1 VEKSASARTADG
13 DAFRFR
19 AGRLSL
25 DFCSTLLW
33 RHRAPSEQLQAAAD
47 LGRWF
52 EAAGLRPAP
61 TATRE
66 ADLRTALALREAV
79 YAMVHAHLEG
89 KRFTT
94 AQVAIVNAVAAHPTP
109 TPRIGRNG
117 EVSWAASEAAA
128 ACLACVARDAIELL
142 TSPVA
147 GRLRECAA
155 PDCAF
160 LFLDTSRPGTRRW
173 CAMNRC
179 GNRQLV
185 REHRK
190 RQRRAPKQHARSD
203 DQRA

>member
-1 VEKSASARTADG
+1 MGQPAPVRTADG

-33 RHRAPSEQLQAAAD
+33 RHCAPSEQLRSPAD
-47 LGRWF
+47 LGRWL
-52 EAAGLRPAP
+52 EEAGLRPAP
-61 TATRE
+61 TSTGEEDHRI
-66 ADLRTALALREAV
+66 ALELREAI

-89 KRFTT
+89 KRFTS
-94 AQVAIVNAVAAHPTP
+94 AQVAIVNAVAAHATP
-109 TPRIGRNG
+109 MPRIGRNK
-117 EVSWAASEAAA
+117 EVSWAADEAAL

-142 TSPVA
+142 TSPLA
-147 GRLRECAA
+147 GRVRECAA

-160 LFLDTSRPGTRRW
+160 LFLDTSRPGKRRW

-185 REHRK
+185 REHRE
-190 RQRRAPKQHARSD
+190 RRRRAPQDVAETT
-203 DQRA
+203 

>member
-1 VEKSASARTADG
+1 MGQLGPVRTADG

-33 RHRAPSEQLQAAAD
+33 RHRAPSEQLQAPAD
-47 LGRWF
+47 LGRWLG
-52 EAAGLRPAP
+52 EAGLTPAP
-61 TATRE
+61 TSTGE
-66 ADLRTALALREAV
+66 ADLRTALELREAI

-89 KRFTT
+89 KRFTS

-109 TPRIGRNG
+109 TPRIGRNN
-117 EVSWAASEAAA
+117 EVSWAADEAAL

-142 TSPVA
+142 TSPLA
-147 GRLRECAA
+147 GRVRECAA

-190 RQRRAPKQHARSD
+190 RRRRAPQDVAET
-203 DQRA
+203 A